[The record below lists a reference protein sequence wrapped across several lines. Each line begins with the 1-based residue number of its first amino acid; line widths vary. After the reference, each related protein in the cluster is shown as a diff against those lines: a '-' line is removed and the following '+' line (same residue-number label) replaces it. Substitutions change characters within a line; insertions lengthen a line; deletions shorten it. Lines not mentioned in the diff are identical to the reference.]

1 MTPSLAQLA
10 VAFTGKAL
18 MLVVLVGVLQ
28 RGLHRRCWSFLV
40 YLLVVFTYETAEL
53 TGIVLYSRPDLEWPR
68 WLWSWDFWH
77 FKQTTCEVV
86 KLAVALEL
94 GVRVVAAF
102 PGTWGMAR
110 TLVGLMLFT
119 TTAAAAFGGA
129 PQHPL
134 LATATIWLFAGVSLV
149 AVAFHLPLRAWYRA
163 LLVGFVPYLFVF
175 STLASI
181 LDRRGIA
188 AGKLLGS
195 IDQVAYLGLIL
206 WWAYAAWRGE
216 EPVEG
221 IEPAV
226 LRRLGLEGA

>member
-10 VAFTGKAL
+10 VAVAIK
-18 MLVVLVGVLQ
+18 MLLLAVLVGML
-28 RGLHRRCWSFLV
+28 RRDLHRRCWSFLV
-40 YLLVVFTYETAEL
+40 YLLVVLIYDTAEL
-53 TGIVLYSRPDLEWPR
+53 AGIVFYGLPGLEWPR

-77 FKQTTCEVV
+77 FKKTAYEVMN
-86 KLAVALEL
+86 LAVALEL
-94 GVRVVAAF
+94 GGRVVAAF

-110 TLVGLMLFT
+110 VLAGLMLLT
-119 TTAAAAFGGA
+119 TTAAAALGGA

-134 LATATIWLFAGVSLV
+134 LTTAAMWLFACVSLV
-149 AVAFHLPLRAWYRA
+149 AVVFHLPIRAWYRV

-181 LDRRGIA
+181 LDRRGLA

-195 IDQVAYLGLIL
+195 IDQVASLGLVL

-216 EPVEG
+216 KPVEG
-221 IEPAV
+221 VEPAV